1 MALDKELAN
10 MKGVFY
16 ECVRCGLVFDG
27 EKIAERG
34 SLKCPDCG
42 YRVIKKVKSPIVH
55 RIKAV

>member
-1 MALDKELAN
+1 MALDKELEN

-42 YRVIKKVKSPIVH
+42 YHIIKKVKPPIAKKV
-55 RIKAV
+55 KAV